1 MAPRPAFGRSLGHDE
16 GMKPQTAM
24 TPSEAVAAL
33 PRRVSLRSLVG
44 TPAVV
49 AAGTLAVLVAASALL
64 RTGSIAGPFW
74 IDEGISVG
82 IASHALTDI
91 PGVLRQDGSPPLYYM
106 LLHEWMRA
114 FGDGE
119 AATHSL
125 SLLFAIATV
134 PAALWAGWSLFG
146 RRAGL
151 ICGVLAAVNPLLS
164 AYAEETRMYSLM
176 ALLGLLAAAALVHVF
191 VFRRRAYLALL
202 IPMLA
207 ALLYTHN
214 W

>member
-74 IDEGISVG
+74 IDEGLSVG
-82 IASHALTDI
+82 IASHSLTDI
-91 PGVLRQDGSPPLYYM
+91 PGLLRQDGSPPLYYM
-106 LLHEWMRA
+106 LLHVWMSS
-114 FGDGE
+114 FGSGE
-119 AATHSL
+119 AATHTL
-125 SLLFAIATV
+125 SLLFALLAV
-134 PAALWAGWSLFG
+134 PVALWAGWSLFG
-146 RRAGL
+146 RRAGVVAA
-151 ICGVLAAVNPLLS
+151 VLAAVNPVLS
-164 AYAEETRMYSLM
+164 AYAQETRMYSL
-176 ALLGLLAAAALVHVF
+176 LL
-191 VFRRRAYLALL
+191 
-202 IPMLA
+202 
-207 ALLYTHN
+207 
-214 W
+214 